1 MDSMVKSNHWIVNS
15 SYFQYNFHISIAIE
29 LEKPEAVTGVVLLFC
44 EEKCPKL
51 SQISQK
57 NACGDLKVCNF
68 IKRRF
73 KHRCFP
79 VEFSK
84 LLRAP
89 IREQLRTTASLKL
102 QRLSLCAQL
111 QWFVTLNPCR
121 SSVTDPNWF
130 WFHEGL
136 FYVFLDEKRQT

>member
-57 NACGDLKVCNF
+57 NPCGDLKVCNF
-68 IKRRF
+68 IKKRF

-102 QRLSLCAQL
+102 
-111 QWFVTLNPCR
+111 
-121 SSVTDPNWF
+121 
-130 WFHEGL
+130 
-136 FYVFLDEKRQT
+136 